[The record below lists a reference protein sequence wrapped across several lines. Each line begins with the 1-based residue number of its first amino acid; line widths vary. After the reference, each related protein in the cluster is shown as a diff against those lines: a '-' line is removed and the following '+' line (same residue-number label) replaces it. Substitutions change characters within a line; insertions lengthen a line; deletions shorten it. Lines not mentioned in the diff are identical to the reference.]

1 MHRVT
6 LCALAVWGTLAVAA
20 CDEPGNAPASRLLAA
35 TAASPEVRQSLSL
48 PVHATATAQLSGCN
62 TGQGVSVALNG
73 QLALPSLGAR
83 LTFYN
88 NEKGTHDAVVE
99 AQGQASVVPAGAT
112 LTIPSQSTQSGV
124 SGQPSVSLQLES
136 GGRPLT
142 SEVAL
147 GTCGGS
153 LVSLSGD
160 FTLPATARA
169 TVTSCQNNAGA
180 AVALSGALTIEAAV
194 DARVTLR
201 RDTTSASSSATSG
214 TLQIL
219 VVPDQGTVQFA
230 KQPVK
235 GGAGGNPW
243 IYLQFLDATGTPVGQ
258 EFLIG
263 RCAQLT

>member
-6 LCALAVWGTLAVAA
+6 LSALALLGTMAVAA
-20 CDEPGNAPASRLLAA
+20 CDEPGNASRLLAA

-62 TGQGVSVALNG
+62 SRDGVTVALNG
-73 QLALPSLGAR
+73 QIALPSLGAR

-99 AQGQASVVPAGAT
+99 AQGQASIIPTGAT
-112 LTIPSQSTQSGV
+112 MTIPSQTAQSGV
-124 SGQPSVSLQLES
+124 SGQPSVSLQLVEG

-142 SEVAL
+142 SEVEL
-147 GTCGGS
+147 GACGGS
-153 LVSLSGD
+153 LQSLSGD
-160 FTLPATARA
+160 FTLPATVRA

-194 DARVTLR
+194 DARLTLR
-201 RDTTSASSSATSG
+201 GDTTGASSSATSG

-219 VVPDQGTVQFA
+219 VVPDEGTVQFA
-230 KQPVK
+230 KQPVQ

-243 IYLQFLDATGTPVGQ
+243 IYLQFLDATGAPFGQ